1 MARAPLIEA
10 VEALDYT
17 VGCVTRARLA
27 TAPAGDRGS
36 DLRIGFPDPAPLNGS
51 GLLRGATLSVDL
63 SLSAIGSERS
73 TVLRYAYSLNNYAGR
88 ELLAFHWHPDGRS
101 PVAFPRLHVSA
112 ALRGTT
118 PSGEPAVLP
127 LDKAHIPTGYL
138 SAADVVRL
146 LVAELGIGTLAGD
159 WRERVGRATPML
171 PSFPA

>member
-1 MARAPLIEA
+1 ME
-10 VEALDYT
+10 T
-17 VGCVTRARLA
+17 
-27 TAPAGDRGS
+27 
-36 DLRIGFPDPAPLNGS
+36 
-51 GLLRGATLSVDL
+51 RGADI
-63 SLSAIGSERS
+63 A
-73 TVLRYAYSLNNYAGR
+73 RYAYTLLDHAGR

-101 PVAFPRLHVSA
+101 PVAFPHLHVSA

-146 LVAELGIGTLAGD
+146 LAVELGIGTLAGD